1 MLPFPS
7 SNAVGV
13 CFGRRVAVLAL
24 AVSGLLAT
32 VPALAAEAPAAP
44 AAARR
49 PNIIFIFSDDHA
61 TSAISAYGSKLI
73 DTPNIDRIAREG
85 AIFRNCFCTNS
96 ICGPSRAVILTGKH
110 CHLNSFPDNHS
121 TFDGSQTT
129 FPKLM
134 QQAGYQTAIVGKWH
148 LVSQPTGFDHWDVL
162 PDQGEYYNPTL
173 LTAPKQP
180 GGEPSKRRIEGHC
193 TDIVTDLALQWLDA
207 GRDATKPFVL
217 MLQHK
222 APHREWQPGPEE
234 LGLFKGHSFPE
245 PPTLFDDYAGRAGG
259 AAEQEMTIAR
269 HMKGRDLALKPPE
282 NLTPEQQKRWDAAFA
297 EENAAYEAA
306 PPTGDD
312 LTRWNYQRYIANYLR
327 CVAGVDRTIGR
338 VLEHLDTTGL
348 ARDTIVIYSSDQG
361 FYLGEHGW
369 FDKRWMYEESL
380 RMPLVVRWPGVTKP
394 GTVDEH
400 MVQNLDFAQTF
411 LAAAGIE
418 APPDMQGRSLVP
430 LLRGESPPDWRQSI
444 YYHYYEFPEPHRVP
458 SHYGVRTPTH
468 KLIWYDA
475 RREWELFDLVND
487 PREMR
492 SIHADPAARAT
503 FDSLRGELVRLR
515 GEFRDDTGGPL
526 P

>member
-1 MLPFPS
+1 MLLIRNHGFTLVKLLVVI
-7 SNAVGV
+7 AIIGTLV
-13 CFGRRVAVLAL
+13 
-24 AVSGLLAT
+24 GLLL
-32 VPALAAEAPAAP
+32 PSAEATASTAAS
-44 AAARR
+44 RR

-85 AIFRNCFCTNS
+85 ALFRNCFCTNS

-148 LVSQPTGFDHWDVL
+148 LVSQPTGFDHWDIL
-162 PDQGEYYNPTL
+162 PGQGDYYNPTL

-180 GGEPSKRRIEGHC
+180 GGEPSKRRVEGYC
-193 TDIVTDLALQWLDA
+193 TDIVTDLGLQWLDT

-234 LGLFKGHSFPE
+234 LGLYKGRSFPE

-269 HMKGRDLALKPPE
+269 HMKGRDLALKPPG
-282 NLTPEQQKRWDAAFA
+282 NLTPEQQDRWDAAFA

-312 LTRWNYQRYIANYLR
+312 LTRWNYQRSIANYLR

-338 VLEHLDTTGL
+338 VLERLDTAGL

-418 APPDMQGRSLVP
+418 SPPDMQGRSLVP

-468 KLIWYDA
+468 KLIWYDD

-492 SIHADPAARAT
+492 SIHANPAARAT
-503 FDSLRGELVRLR
+503 FDSLRSELARLR
-515 GEFRDDTGGPL
+515 TEVRDDTGGPL

>member
-1 MLPFPS
+1 MLLIRTHGFTLVKLP
-7 SNAVGV
+7 
-13 CFGRRVAVLAL
+13 
-24 AVSGLLAT
+24 VSIAIIGTLVGLLL
-32 VPALAAEAPAAP
+32 PSAEATATPAAP
-44 AAARR
+44 RR

-148 LVSQPTGFDHWDVL
+148 LVSQPTGFDHWDIL
-162 PDQGEYYNPTL
+162 PGQGDYYNPTL
-173 LTAPKQP
+173 LTASKQP
-180 GGEPSKRRIEGHC
+180 GGEPLKRRIEGYC
-193 TDIVTDLALQWLDA
+193 TDIVTDLAIQWLDA

-234 LGLFKGHSFPE
+234 LGLFKGQSFPE

-282 NLTPEQQKRWDAAFA
+282 SLTTEQQDRWDAAFA
-297 EENAAYEAA
+297 EENAAFEAA

-338 VLEHLDTTGL
+338 VLEHLDATGL

-444 YYHYYEFPEPHRVP
+444 YYHYYEFPKPHRVP
-458 SHYGVRTPTH
+458 SHYGVRTSTH

-492 SIHADPAARAT
+492 SIHANPAARAT
-503 FDSLRGELVRLR
+503 FDSLRSELARLR
-515 GEFRDDTGGPL
+515 TEVRDDTGGPL

>member
-1 MLPFPS
+1 MLLIRNHGFTLVKLLVVI
-7 SNAVGV
+7 AIIGTLV
-13 CFGRRVAVLAL
+13 
-24 AVSGLLAT
+24 GLLLPSAEAT
-32 VPALAAEAPAAP
+32 AAPAAP
-44 AAARR
+44 RR

-85 AIFRNCFCTNS
+85 ALFRNCFCTNS

-148 LVSQPTGFDHWDVL
+148 LVSQPTGFDHWDIL
-162 PDQGEYYNPTL
+162 PGQGEYYNPTL
-173 LTAPKQP
+173 LTAPKQS

-193 TDIVTDLALQWLDA
+193 TDIVTDLAIQWLDA

-234 LGLFKGHSFPE
+234 LGLFKGRSFPE

-282 NLTPEQQKRWDAAFA
+282 NLTPEQQDRWDAAFA
-297 EENAAYEAA
+297 AENAAYDAS

-400 MVQNLDFAQTF
+400 MVQNLDFAQTL
-411 LAAAGIE
+411 LAAAGLE

-492 SIHADPAARAT
+492 SIHANPAARAT

-515 GEFRDDTGGPL
+515 AVVRDDSGGPL